1 MDNII
6 EFKNVSKTY
15 PSGTHALNNASLEI
29 EKGEFVFIVGASG
42 AGKSTFLKLIMHEE
56 IPSRGTIMVNGVNV
70 TNLKRRKVPYL
81 RRNMGI
87 VFQDFRLIDKM
98 TVYDNVAF
106 AMRAIGSS
114 PSAVRK
120 RVPYILKLV
129 GLSGKGNR
137 RPSELSG
144 GEQQRVSLA
153 RALVNNPEII
163 VADEPT
169 GNIDPEMS
177 FEIIEL
183 LSEINAQGTTILV
196 VTHEHDLVRHFN
208 KRVIEIEKGRVIS
221 DTKHNAEDLYAV
233 TTALETE
240 MPDIDEIVE
249 SVVSGDTAEF
259 EPIKE
264 AAAEDTQELPK
275 EGN

>member
-106 AMRAIGSS
+106 AMRAIRTFGQGQ
-114 PSAVRK
+114 PQTVRAF
-120 RVPYILKLV
+120 
-129 GLSGKGNR
+129 GR
-137 RPSELSG
+137 R
-144 GEQQRVSLA
+144 
-153 RALVNNPEII
+153 
-163 VADEPT
+163 
-169 GNIDPEMS
+169 
-177 FEIIEL
+177 
-183 LSEINAQGTTILV
+183 
-196 VTHEHDLVRHFN
+196 
-208 KRVIEIEKGRVIS
+208 
-221 DTKHNAEDLYAV
+221 
-233 TTALETE
+233 
-240 MPDIDEIVE
+240 
-249 SVVSGDTAEF
+249 
-259 EPIKE
+259 
-264 AAAEDTQELPK
+264 AAACKSRESSRQQSRNHHC
-275 EGN
+275 GRAYG

>member
-1 MDNII
+1 MEKII
-6 EFKNVSKTY
+6 EFRNVSKTY
-15 PSGTHALNNASLEI
+15 DSGTHALNNASLEI
-29 EKGEFVFIVGASG
+29 DKGEFVFIVGASG

-56 IPSRGTIMVNGVNV
+56 VPSRGTIIVNGINV
-70 TNLKRRKVPYL
+70 SKLKRSKVPYL

-106 AMRAIGSS
+106 AMRAIGCGS
-114 PSAVRK
+114 SAVKK
-120 RVPYILKLV
+120 RVPYILELV
-129 GLSGKGNR
+129 GLKHKANR

-153 RALVNNPEII
+153 RALVNNPAII
-163 VADEPT
+163 IADEPT

-221 DTKHNAEDLYAV
+221 DTK
-233 TTALETE
+233 
-240 MPDIDEIVE
+240 
-249 SVVSGDTAEF
+249 
-259 EPIKE
+259 E
-264 AAAEDTQELPK
+264 AADDVSLNFSTQELHFESDSPSLDTPSVK
-275 EGN
+275 EEVEE